1 MRARFRDSRIAL
13 AVAVAAVGVVV
24 SGFITGFITPAS
36 AQATVKVPQFKYD
49 PSWPKPLPE
58 GWVLGS
64 VGSVCVDARDHVFVV
79 TRGQP
84 APKERN
90 LATPAPPVIE
100 FDADGNVVNSWGNR
114 ALMAKTAHGCFID
127 KDGNF
132 WTAGNNDGIVQK
144 YTHDGSK
151 MLLQIGTKGV
161 MDSAD
166 GTDTGKALNASH
178 TSLFKPTQ
186 VAVDPGDGDIYVS
199 DGYGNKRVVVF
210 DREGHYLRQWGRQGT
225 QAETDAGIG
234 GVFLS
239 PVHCVLIGNDGLVYV
254 CDRLGDR
261 VEVFD
266 KMGNFKRN
274 IVIKTKTAHR
284 TNSENTVGT
293 AGSIAFSPDPAQKFM
308 YVANGSDN
316 VIHILDRTTGE
327 VLSKFGRPG
336 NQSGDLTD
344 PHSIAVN
351 SKGDII
357 IGEVPYGGKLHMW
370 RAVGK

>member
-1 MRARFRDSRIAL
+1 MRIKTWACGISIIGLFSLWFGIRGSLPDEVKAQSKGQAAR
-13 AVAVAAVGVVV
+13 
-24 SGFITGFITPAS
+24 
-36 AQATVKVPQFKYD
+36 VPQFKYD
-49 PSWPKPLPE
+49 AYWPKPLPG

-64 VGSVCVDARDHVFVV
+64 VGSVCVDAHDHVVAV
-79 TRGQP
+79 TRGMP
-84 APKERN
+84 ELKEN
-90 LATPAPPVIE
+90 GLATPAPPVLE

-114 ALMAKTAHGCFID
+114 DLMAKTQHGCFID

-151 MLLQIGTKGV
+151 MLLQIGTRGV

-166 GTDTGKALNASH
+166 GTTNGKALNASH

-186 VAVDPGDGDIYVS
+186 IAVDQGNGDVYVS

-210 DREGHYLRQWGRQGT
+210 DKEGHYLRQWGRQAT
-225 QAETDAGIG
+225 QAETDAGVG

-239 PVHCVLIGNDGLVYV
+239 PVHCVIFDKDGLVYV

-261 VEVFD
+261 IEVFD
-266 KMGNFKRN
+266 KMGNFKRS
-274 IVIKTKTAHR
+274 IRIESKTAHR
-284 TNSENTVGT
+284 TNSANAVGT
-293 AGSIAFSPDPAQKFM
+293 AGSVAFSADPAQKFM
-308 YVANGSDN
+308 YVANGADN
-316 VIHILDRTTGE
+316 VIYILDRVSGE
-327 VLSKFGRPG
+327 VLSQFGRPG
-336 NQSGDLTD
+336 NQAGDLID

-357 IGEVPYGGKLHMW
+357 IGEVPYGGKIQMW
-370 RAVGK
+370 RFVSN